1 MNSPAHQKILTFALI
16 GISSST
22 LIVSLPKK
30 WITENKLKA
39 GSEVRLTEQPNST
52 IIIDHNQTNLRKK
65 ISVVKCNDE
74 ESQHLF
80 RDLIGVYLAGGT
92 EIKVT
97 GNPRLTVKE
106 RKTIRKFSAS
116 VIGLEII
123 EEEATQ
129 AILTDMSNPGALPFR
144 TAIKRLYKIVSA
156 MYNDSI
162 LILEGSED
170 LAADVVDRDKEADKL
185 QWFIERQFNM
195 MLENSNLSRQLEASA
210 FEGVV
215 YSNVARYLE
224 RIADHACR
232 LAEIGYVAGLIPGRK
247 MLPLA
252 KDAGDIMKEAM
263 KSFINSDPRKA
274 TVIIDKGKKT
284 MQKAQTYFE
293 NKYKKEME
301 HPLEFSIA
309 MDAIMRT
316 IAYSTD
322 ISEATINYSAKKEN
336 R

>member
-1 MNSPAHQKILTFALI
+1 MESRKLQKT
-16 GISSST
+16 GGST

-30 WITENKLKA
+30 WTKKNKLDS
-39 GSEVRLTEQPNST
+39 GSEVRLLQQPNGT
-52 IIIDHNQTNLRKK
+52 ITIDPGQPSPNKK
-65 ISVVKCNDE
+65 ISIVKCNDE

-80 RDLIGVYLAGGT
+80 RDLIGVYLAGST
-92 EIKVT
+92 EIKVV

-116 VIGLEII
+116 VIGIEII
-123 EEEATQ
+123 EEEAAQ
-129 AILTDMSNPGALPFR
+129 AILIDMSNPGALPFR

-170 LAADVVDRDKEADKL
+170 LAADVVDRDTEADKL

-195 MLENSNLSRQLEASA
+195 MLEDSSLSRPLQASS

-252 KDAGDIMKEAM
+252 KEAGKIMENSM
-263 KSFINSDPRKA
+263 KSFINNNPRKA
-274 TVIIDKGKKT
+274 TVVIDKGKKT
-284 MQKAQTYFE
+284 IQKAQNYFE
-293 NKYKKEME
+293 NRYKKEME

-309 MDAIMRT
+309 MDAIVRT

-322 ISEATINYSAKKEN
+322 ISEAAINYSAKMGNK
-336 R
+336 

>member
-1 MNSPAHQKILTFALI
+1 MESRKLQKT
-16 GISSST
+16 GGST

-30 WITENKLKA
+30 WIKKNNLKT
-39 GSEVRLTEQPNST
+39 GSEVRLIKQPDGTMT
-52 IIIDHNQTNLRKK
+52 IDPGNYNIKKK
-65 ISVVKCNDE
+65 ISTVTCNNE

-80 RDLIGVYLAGGT
+80 RDLIGVYLAGAT
-92 EIKVT
+92 EIKVV

-123 EEEATQ
+123 EEEATI
-129 AILTDMSNPGALPFR
+129 AILNDMSNPGALPLR
-144 TAIKRLYKIVSA
+144 TAIKRLYKIVNA
-156 MYNDSI
+156 MYSDSI
-162 LILEGSED
+162 LILEGTKE

-195 MLENSNLSRQLEASA
+195 MLEDSSLSRQLQATS
-210 FEGVV
+210 FEGVI

-252 KDAGDIMKEAM
+252 KDAEYIMKEAM
-263 KSFINSDPRKA
+263 KSFINNEPRKA
-274 TVIIDKGKKT
+274 TNNIDKGKKT
-284 MQKAQTYFE
+284 MQKARTYFE

-301 HPLEFSIA
+301 QPLEFSIA
-309 MDAIMRT
+309 VDAIMRT
-316 IAYSTD
+316 IAYSTE
-322 ISEATINYSAKKEN
+322 ISEATINYSAKKDN
-336 R
+336 K

>member
-1 MNSPAHQKILTFALI
+1 MSESRKLQKT
-16 GISSST
+16 GGST

-293 NKYKKEME
+293 NKYKKEMD

>member
-1 MNSPAHQKILTFALI
+1 MAESRKLQKT
-16 GISSST
+16 GGST

-30 WITENKLKA
+30 WTTENKLKA
-39 GSEVRLTEQPNST
+39 GSEVRLTEQPDST
-52 IIIDHNQTNLRKK
+52 ISIDPNQTNLRKK

-92 EIKVT
+92 EIKVI

-116 VIGLEII
+116 VIGMEII

-195 MLENSNLSRQLEASA
+195 MLENSSLSRQLEASS

-263 KSFINSDPRKA
+263 ESFINNDPKKA
-274 TVIIDKGKKT
+274 TVVIDKGKKT
-284 MQKAQTYFE
+284 VQKAQTYFE

-322 ISEATINYSAKKEN
+322 ISEAAINYSAKKIN
-336 R
+336 K

>member
-1 MNSPAHQKILTFALI
+1 MSESRKLQKT
-16 GISSST
+16 GGST

-92 EIKVT
+92 EIKVI

-116 VIGLEII
+116 VIGMEII

-195 MLENSNLSRQLEASA
+195 MLENSNLSRQLEASS

-252 KDAGDIMKEAM
+252 KDAGEIMKNSM
-263 KSFINSDPRKA
+263 KSFINNNPRKA
-274 TVIIDKGKKT
+274 TVVIDKGKKT
-284 MQKAQTYFE
+284 LQKAQKYFE
-293 NKYKKEME
+293 NRYKKEME

-322 ISEATINYSAKKEN
+322 ISEAAINYSAKVGNK
-336 R
+336 

>member
-1 MNSPAHQKILTFALI
+1 MVESRKLQKT
-16 GISSST
+16 GGST

-30 WITENKLKA
+30 WTTENKLKA

-52 IIIDHNQTNLRKK
+52 ITIDPNQTNLRKK
-65 ISVVKCNDE
+65 ISIVKSNDE
-74 ESQHLF
+74 ENQHLI

-92 EIKVT
+92 EIKVI

-252 KDAGDIMKEAM
+252 NDAGDIMEEAM
-263 KSFINSDPRKA
+263 KSFINNDPRKA
-274 TVIIDKGKKT
+274 TVIIDKGKKN

-316 IAYSTD
+316 TAYSTD

>member
-1 MNSPAHQKILTFALI
+1 MESRKLQKT
-16 GISSST
+16 GGST

-30 WITENKLKA
+30 WAKKNKLDS
-39 GSEVRLTEQPNST
+39 GSEVKLQQQPNGTMT
-52 IIIDHNQTNLRKK
+52 IDPGQSNPNKK
-65 ISVVKCNDE
+65 ISTVKCNDE
-74 ESQHLF
+74 KSQHLF
-80 RDLIGVYLAGGT
+80 RDLIGTYLAGST
-92 EIKVT
+92 EIKVV
-97 GNPRLTVKE
+97 GKPRLTVKE

-123 EEEATQ
+123 EEEASQ

-144 TAIKRLYKIVSA
+144 RAIKRLYRIVSA

-195 MLENSNLSRQLEASA
+195 MLENPGLSRQLQASS

-232 LAEIGYVAGLIPGRK
+232 LAEIGYVAGQIPGRK

-252 KDAGDIMKEAM
+252 KEAGEIMKDAM
-263 KSFINSDPRKA
+263 KSFINNNPRKA
-274 TVIIDKGKKT
+274 TVVIDRGKKSV
-284 MQKAQTYFE
+284 QKTQTYFE
-293 NKYKKEME
+293 NRYKKEME
-301 HPLEFSIA
+301 SPLEFSIA

-322 ISEATINYSAKKEN
+322 ISEAAINYSAKMEN
-336 R
+336 

>member
-1 MNSPAHQKILTFALI
+1 MSENRKLQKT
-16 GISSST
+16 GGST

-252 KDAGDIMKEAM
+252 NDAGDIMEEAM
-263 KSFINSDPRKA
+263 KSFINNDPRKA
-274 TVIIDKGKKT
+274 TVIIDKGKKNCLLYT
-284 MQKAQTYFE
+284 S
-293 NKYKKEME
+293 
-301 HPLEFSIA
+301 PSPR
-309 MDAIMRT
+309 DRT
-316 IAYSTD
+316 RSRMP
-322 ISEATINYSAKKEN
+322 SSA
-336 R
+336 

>member
-1 MNSPAHQKILTFALI
+1 MVESRKLQKT
-16 GISSST
+16 GGST

-30 WITENKLKA
+30 WTTKNKLKA
-39 GSEVRLTEQPNST
+39 GSEVLLSEQPDGT
-52 IIIDHNQTNLRKK
+52 ITVNPNQTNLRKK
-65 ISVVKCNDE
+65 IFIVKCNDE

-92 EIKVT
+92 EIKVI

-116 VIGLEII
+116 VIGMEII

-129 AILTDMSNPGALPFR
+129 AILTDMTNPGALPFR
-144 TAIKRLYKIVSA
+144 TAIKRLYKIVRA

-195 MLENSNLSRQLEASA
+195 MLENTNLSRQLEASS

-263 KSFINSDPRKA
+263 KCFINNDPRKA
-274 TVIIDKGKKT
+274 TVIIDKGKKN

-316 IAYSTD
+316 TAYSTD

>member
-1 MNSPAHQKILTFALI
+1 MSESRKLQKT
-16 GISSST
+16 GGST

-92 EIKVT
+92 EIKVI

-195 MLENSNLSRQLEASA
+195 MLENTNLSRQLEASS

-252 KDAGDIMKEAM
+252 NDAGDIMEEAM
-263 KSFINSDPRKA
+263 KSFINNDPRKA

-316 IAYSTD
+316 TAYSTD

>member
-1 MNSPAHQKILTFALI
+1 MESRKLQKT
-16 GISSST
+16 GGST

-30 WITENKLKA
+30 WIKKNKLDA
-39 GSEVRLTEQPNST
+39 GSEVRLLKQPDGT
-52 IIIDHNQTNLRKK
+52 ISIDPGQSDPSKK
-65 ISVVKCNDE
+65 IATVKCNDE

-80 RDLIGVYLAGGT
+80 RNLIGTYLAGST
-92 EIKVT
+92 EIKVV

-129 AILTDMSNPGALPFR
+129 AILTDMSNPGALPLR

-170 LAADVVDRDKEADKL
+170 LAADVVDRDTEADKL

-195 MLENSNLSRQLEASA
+195 MLEDSSLSRPLQASS

-232 LAEIGYVAGLIPGRK
+232 LAEIGYIAGLIPGRK

-252 KDAGDIMKEAM
+252 KDAGKIMENSM
-263 KSFINSDPRKA
+263 KSFINNNPRKA
-274 TVIIDKGKKT
+274 TVVIDKGKKT
-284 MQKAQTYFE
+284 MQKAQKYFE
-293 NKYKKEME
+293 NRYKKEME

-309 MDAIMRT
+309 MDAIVRT

-322 ISEATINYSAKKEN
+322 ISEAAINYSAKIGSK
-336 R
+336 

>member
-1 MNSPAHQKILTFALI
+1 MESRKLQKT
-16 GISSST
+16 GGST

-30 WITENKLKA
+30 WAKKNKLSS
-39 GSEVRLTEQPNST
+39 GSEVKLLQQPNGTMT
-52 IIIDHNQTNLRKK
+52 IDPGQSNPNKK
-65 ISVVKCNDE
+65 ISTVECNDE
-74 ESQHLF
+74 KSQHLF
-80 RDLIGVYLAGGT
+80 RDLIGTYLAGST
-92 EIKVT
+92 EIKVV
-97 GNPRLTVKE
+97 GKPRLTVKE

-123 EEEATQ
+123 EEEASQ

-144 TAIKRLYKIVSA
+144 RAIKRLYRIVSA

-195 MLENSNLSRQLEASA
+195 MLENPSLSRQLQASS

-232 LAEIGYVAGLIPGRK
+232 LAEIGYVAGQIPGRK

-252 KDAGDIMKEAM
+252 KEAGEIMKDSM
-263 KSFINSDPRKA
+263 KSFINNNPR
-274 TVIIDKGKKT
+274 
-284 MQKAQTYFE
+284 
-293 NKYKKEME
+293 
-301 HPLEFSIA
+301 
-309 MDAIMRT
+309 
-316 IAYSTD
+316 
-322 ISEATINYSAKKEN
+322 
-336 R
+336 

>member
-1 MNSPAHQKILTFALI
+1 MESRKLQKT
-16 GISSST
+16 GGST

-30 WITENKLKA
+30 WTKKNKLGS
-39 GSEVRLTEQPNST
+39 GSEVRLLQQPNGTMTIDPGQSNLNKKFST
-52 IIIDHNQTNLRKK
+52 
-65 ISVVKCNDE
+65 VKCNDE
-74 ESQHLF
+74 KSQHLF
-80 RDLIGVYLAGGT
+80 RDLIGTYLAGST
-92 EIKVT
+92 EIKVV
-97 GNPRLTVKE
+97 GKPRLTVKE

-123 EEEATQ
+123 EEEAAQ

-144 TAIKRLYKIVSA
+144 RAIKRLYKIVNA

-162 LILEGSED
+162 LVLEGSED

-195 MLENSNLSRQLEASA
+195 MLEDSSLSRQLQASS

-232 LAEIGYVAGLIPGRK
+232 LAEVGYIAGQIPGRK

-252 KDAGDIMKEAM
+252 KEAGEIMKDAM
-263 KSFINSDPRKA
+263 KSFINNNPRKA
-274 TVIIDKGKKT
+274 TVVIDRGKKT
-284 MQKAQTYFE
+284 VQKAQRYFE
-293 NKYKKEME
+293 NRYKKEME
-301 HPLEFSIA
+301 RPLEFSIA

-322 ISEATINYSAKKEN
+322 ISEAAINYSAKMEN
-336 R
+336 

>member
-1 MNSPAHQKILTFALI
+1 MESRKLQKT
-16 GISSST
+16 GGST

-30 WITENKLKA
+30 WTKKNKLGS
-39 GSEVRLTEQPNST
+39 GSEVRLLQQPNGTMTIDPGQSNLNKKFST
-52 IIIDHNQTNLRKK
+52 
-65 ISVVKCNDE
+65 VKCNDE
-74 ESQHLF
+74 KSQHLF
-80 RDLIGVYLAGGT
+80 RDLIGTYLAGST
-92 EIKVT
+92 EIKVV
-97 GNPRLTVKE
+97 GKPRLTVKE

-123 EEEATQ
+123 EEEAAQ

-144 TAIKRLYKIVSA
+144 RAIKRLYRIVSA

-162 LILEGSED
+162 LVLEGSED

-195 MLENSNLSRQLEASA
+195 MLEDSSLSRQLQASS

-232 LAEIGYVAGLIPGRK
+232 LAEIGYVAGQIPGRK

-252 KDAGDIMKEAM
+252 KEAGEIMKDAM
-263 KSFINSDPRKA
+263 KSFINNNPRKA
-274 TVIIDKGKKT
+274 TVVIDRGKKT
-284 MQKAQTYFE
+284 VQKAQRYFE
-293 NKYKKEME
+293 NRYKKEME
-301 HPLEFSIA
+301 RPLEFSIA

-322 ISEATINYSAKKEN
+322 ISEAAINYSAKMEN
-336 R
+336 

>member
-1 MNSPAHQKILTFALI
+1 MSESRKLQKT
-16 GISSST
+16 GGST

-263 KSFINSDPRKA
+263 KSFINNDPRKA

-284 MQKAQTYFE
+284 MRKAQTYFE

-316 IAYSTD
+316 TAYSTD

>member
-1 MNSPAHQKILTFALI
+1 MSESRKLQKT
-16 GISSST
+16 GGST

-65 ISVVKCNDE
+65 ISIVKCNDE

>member
-1 MNSPAHQKILTFALI
+1 MQKT
-16 GISSST
+16 GGST

-30 WITENKLKA
+30 WIRKNKLDA
-39 GSEVRLTEQPNST
+39 GSEVRLIKQPDGTITVDPGNSN
-52 IIIDHNQTNLRKK
+52 INKK
-65 ISVVKCNDE
+65 ISTVKCNNE

-80 RDLIGVYLAGGT
+80 RELIGKYLTGST
-92 EIKVT
+92 EIKVV
-97 GNPRLTVKE
+97 GSPRLTIKE

-123 EEEATQ
+123 EEESTQ
-129 AILTDMSNPGALPFR
+129 AILIDMSNPGALPFR
-144 TAIKRLYKIVSA
+144 TAIKRLYKIVNA
-156 MYNDSI
+156 MYNGSI

-170 LAADVVDRDKEADKL
+170 LAADVVDRDTEADKL

-195 MLENSNLSRQLEASA
+195 MLEDSSLSRPLQASS

-232 LAEIGYVAGLIPGRK
+232 LAEIGYIAGLIPGRK

-252 KDAGDIMKEAM
+252 KEAGKIMENSM
-263 KSFINSDPRKA
+263 KSFINNNPRKA
-274 TVIIDKGKKT
+274 TVVIDKGKKT
-284 MQKAQTYFE
+284 IQKAQKYFE
-293 NKYKKEME
+293 NRSKKEME

-309 MDAIMRT
+309 MDAIVRT

-322 ISEATINYSAKKEN
+322 ISEAAINYSAKIGNK
-336 R
+336 

>member
-1 MNSPAHQKILTFALI
+1 MAESRKLQKT
-16 GISSST
+16 GGST

-30 WITENKLKA
+30 WTTENKLKA
-39 GSEVRLTEQPNST
+39 GSEVRLTEQPDST
-52 IIIDHNQTNLRKK
+52 ISIDPNQTNLRKK

-92 EIKVT
+92 EIKVI

-195 MLENSNLSRQLEASA
+195 MLENSSLSRQLEASS

-263 KSFINSDPRKA
+263 KSFINNDPRKA
-274 TVIIDKGKKT
+274 TVVIDKGKKT
-284 MQKAQTYFE
+284 VQKAQTYFE

-322 ISEATINYSAKKEN
+322 ISEAAINYSAKKEN
-336 R
+336 K

>member
-1 MNSPAHQKILTFALI
+1 MESRKLQKT
-16 GISSST
+16 GGST

-30 WITENKLKA
+30 WIKKNNLKT
-39 GSEVRLTEQPNST
+39 GSEVRLIKQPDGTMT
-52 IIIDHNQTNLRKK
+52 IDPGNYNIKKK
-65 ISVVKCNDE
+65 ISTVTCNNE

-80 RDLIGVYLAGGT
+80 RDLIGVYLAGAT
-92 EIKVT
+92 EIKVV
-97 GNPRLTVKE
+97 GNPRLTVEE
-106 RKTIRKFSAS
+106 RRTIRKFSAS

-123 EEEATQ
+123 EEEATI
-129 AILTDMSNPGALPFR
+129 AILNDMSNPGALPLR
-144 TAIKRLYKIVSA
+144 TAIKRLYKIVNA
-156 MYNDSI
+156 MYSDSI
-162 LILEGSED
+162 LILEGSKE

-195 MLENSNLSRQLEASA
+195 MLEDSSLSRPLQATS
-210 FEGVV
+210 FEGVI

-252 KDAGDIMKEAM
+252 KDAEYIMKEAM
-263 KSFINSDPRKA
+263 KSFINNEPRKA
-274 TVIIDKGKKT
+274 TNNIDKGKKT
-284 MQKAQTYFE
+284 MQKARKYFE

-309 MDAIMRT
+309 VDAIMRT

-322 ISEATINYSAKKEN
+322 ISEATINYAAKKDKK
-336 R
+336 

>member
-1 MNSPAHQKILTFALI
+1 MEIRKLQKT
-16 GISSST
+16 GGST

-30 WITENKLKA
+30 WIKKNKLDA
-39 GSEVRLTEQPNST
+39 GSEVRLLKQPDGT
-52 IIIDHNQTNLRKK
+52 ITIDPGQTDLSKK
-65 ISVVKCNDE
+65 IATVRCNNE

-80 RDLIGVYLAGGT
+80 RDLIGNYLAGST
-92 EIKVT
+92 EIKVI
-97 GNPRLTVKE
+97 GSPRLTVKE

-129 AILTDMSNPGALPFR
+129 AILIDMSNPGALPFR
-144 TAIKRLYKIVSA
+144 TAIKRLYKIVNA

-170 LAADVVDRDKEADKL
+170 LAADVVDRDTEADKL

-195 MLENSNLSRQLEASA
+195 MLENSSLSRPLQASA

-252 KDAGDIMKEAM
+252 KDAGKIMENSM
-263 KSFINSDPRKA
+263 KSFINNDPRKA
-274 TVIIDKGKKT
+274 TVVIDKGKKT
-284 MQKAQTYFE
+284 IQKAQKYFE
-293 NKYKKEME
+293 NRYKKEME

-309 MDAIMRT
+309 MDAIVRT

-322 ISEATINYSAKKEN
+322 ISEAAINYSAKIGNK
-336 R
+336 

>member
-1 MNSPAHQKILTFALI
+1 MSESRKLQKT
-16 GISSST
+16 GGST

-30 WITENKLKA
+30 WTTENKLKA

-52 IIIDHNQTNLRKK
+52 ITIDPNQTNLRKK
-65 ISVVKCNDE
+65 ISIVKCNDE

-92 EIKVT
+92 EIKVI

-144 TAIKRLYKIVSA
+144 TAIKRLYKIVRA

-195 MLENSNLSRQLEASA
+195 MLENTNLSRQLEASS

-252 KDAGDIMKEAM
+252 KDAGNIMEEAM
-263 KSFINSDPRKA
+263 KSFINNDPRKA

-316 IAYSTD
+316 TAYSTD

>member
-1 MNSPAHQKILTFALI
+1 MVESRKLQKT
-16 GISSST
+16 GGST

-30 WITENKLKA
+30 WTTKNKLKA
-39 GSEVRLTEQPNST
+39 GSEVLLSEQPDGT
-52 IIIDHNQTNLRKK
+52 ITVNPNQTNLRKK
-65 ISVVKCNDE
+65 IFIVKCNDE

-92 EIKVT
+92 EIKVI

-116 VIGLEII
+116 VIGMEII

-129 AILTDMSNPGALPFR
+129 AILTDMTNPGALPFR
-144 TAIKRLYKIVSA
+144 TAIKRLYKIVRA

-195 MLENSNLSRQLEASA
+195 MLENTNLSRQLEASS

-263 KSFINSDPRKA
+263 KSFINNDPRKA
-274 TVIIDKGKKT
+274 TVIIDKGKKN

-316 IAYSTD
+316 TAYSTD

>member
-1 MNSPAHQKILTFALI
+1 MESRKLQKT
-16 GISSST
+16 GGST

-30 WITENKLKA
+30 WIKKNNLKT
-39 GSEVRLTEQPNST
+39 GSEVRLINQPDGTMTIDPGNYNIKKKKST
-52 IIIDHNQTNLRKK
+52 V
-65 ISVVKCNDE
+65 SCNNE

-80 RDLIGVYLAGGT
+80 RDLIGVYLAGAT
-92 EIKVT
+92 EIKVV
-97 GNPRLTVKE
+97 GNPRLTVEE

-123 EEEATQ
+123 EEEATI
-129 AILTDMSNPGALPFR
+129 AILNDMSNPGALPLR
-144 TAIKRLYKIVSA
+144 TAIKRLYKIVNA
-156 MYNDSI
+156 MYSDSI
-162 LILEGSED
+162 LILEGSKE

-195 MLENSNLSRQLEASA
+195 MLEDSSLSRPLQATS
-210 FEGVV
+210 FEGVI

-252 KDAGDIMKEAM
+252 KDAEYIMKEAM
-263 KSFINSDPRKA
+263 KSFINNEPRKA
-274 TVIIDKGKKT
+274 TNNIDKGKKT
-284 MQKAQTYFE
+284 MQKARKYFE

-309 MDAIMRT
+309 VDAIMRT

-322 ISEATINYSAKKEN
+322 ISEATINYAAKKDKK
-336 R
+336 

>member
-1 MNSPAHQKILTFALI
+1 MESRKLQKT
-16 GISSST
+16 GGST

-30 WITENKLKA
+30 WTKKNKLGS
-39 GSEVRLTEQPNST
+39 GSEVRLLQQPNGTMTIDPGQSNLNKKFST
-52 IIIDHNQTNLRKK
+52 
-65 ISVVKCNDE
+65 VKCNDE
-74 ESQHLF
+74 KSQHLF
-80 RDLIGVYLAGGT
+80 RDLIGTYLAGST
-92 EIKVT
+92 EIKVV
-97 GNPRLTVKE
+97 GKPRLTVKE

-123 EEEATQ
+123 EEEAAQ

-144 TAIKRLYKIVSA
+144 RAIKRLYRIVSA

-162 LILEGSED
+162 LVLEGSED

-195 MLENSNLSRQLEASA
+195 MLEDSSLSRQLQASS

-232 LAEIGYVAGLIPGRK
+232 LAEVGYVAGQIPGRK

-252 KDAGDIMKEAM
+252 KEAGEIMKDAM
-263 KSFINSDPRKA
+263 KSFINNNPRKA
-274 TVIIDKGKKT
+274 TVVIDRGKKT
-284 MQKAQTYFE
+284 VQKAQRYFE
-293 NKYKKEME
+293 NRYKKEME
-301 HPLEFSIA
+301 RPLEFSIA

-322 ISEATINYSAKKEN
+322 ISEAAINYSAKMEN
-336 R
+336 

>member
-1 MNSPAHQKILTFALI
+1 MSESRKLQKT
-16 GISSST
+16 GGST

-252 KDAGDIMKEAM
+252 KDAGNIMEEAM
-263 KSFINSDPRKA
+263 KSFINNDPRKA

-316 IAYSTD
+316 TAYSTD

>member
-1 MNSPAHQKILTFALI
+1 MVESRKLQKT
-16 GISSST
+16 GGST

-30 WITENKLKA
+30 WTTENKLKA
-39 GSEVRLTEQPNST
+39 GSEVRLTEQPDST
-52 IIIDHNQTNLRKK
+52 ITIDPNQTNLRKK
-65 ISVVKCNDE
+65 ISVVKCSDE

-92 EIKVT
+92 EIKVI

-195 MLENSNLSRQLEASA
+195 MLENSNLSRKLEASS

-232 LAEIGYVAGLIPGRK
+232 LAEIGYIAGLIPGRK

-252 KDAGDIMKEAM
+252 KDAGNIMEEAM
-263 KSFINSDPRKA
+263 KSFINNDPRKA

-293 NKYKKEME
+293 NKYKKEMK

-316 IAYSTD
+316 TAYSTD
-322 ISEATINYSAKKEN
+322 ISEATINYSAKNK
-336 R
+336 

>member
-1 MNSPAHQKILTFALI
+1 MESRKLQKT
-16 GISSST
+16 GGST

-30 WITENKLKA
+30 WIKKNKLDA
-39 GSEVRLTEQPNST
+39 GSEVRLLKQPDGT
-52 IIIDHNQTNLRKK
+52 ISIDLGQSDPSKK
-65 ISVVKCNDE
+65 IATVKCNDE

-80 RDLIGVYLAGGT
+80 RNLIGNYLAGST
-92 EIKVT
+92 EIKVV
-97 GNPRLTVKE
+97 GSPRLTVKE

-129 AILTDMSNPGALPFR
+129 AILIDMSNPGALPFR

-170 LAADVVDRDKEADKL
+170 LAADVVDRDTEADKL

-195 MLENSNLSRQLEASA
+195 MLENPSLSQPLQASA

-252 KDAGDIMKEAM
+252 KDAEKIMENSM
-263 KSFINSDPRKA
+263 KSFINNNPRKA
-274 TVIIDKGKKT
+274 TVVIDKGKKT
-284 MQKAQTYFE
+284 MQKAQKYFE
-293 NKYKKEME
+293 NRYKKEME

-309 MDAIMRT
+309 MDAIVRT

-322 ISEATINYSAKKEN
+322 ISEAAINYSAKIGNK
-336 R
+336 

>member
-1 MNSPAHQKILTFALI
+1 MESRKLQKT
-16 GISSST
+16 GGST

-30 WITENKLKA
+30 WAKKNKLSP
-39 GSEVRLTEQPNST
+39 GSEVKLLQQPNGTMT
-52 IIIDHNQTNLRKK
+52 IDPGQSNPNKK
-65 ISVVKCNDE
+65 ISTVECNDE
-74 ESQHLF
+74 KSQHLF
-80 RDLIGVYLAGGT
+80 RDLIGTYLAGST
-92 EIKVT
+92 EIKVV
-97 GNPRLTVKE
+97 GKPRLTVKE

-123 EEEATQ
+123 EEEASQ

-144 TAIKRLYKIVSA
+144 RAIKRLYRIVSA

-195 MLENSNLSRQLEASA
+195 MLENPGLSRQLQASS

-232 LAEIGYVAGLIPGRK
+232 LAEIGYVAGQIPGRK

-252 KDAGDIMKEAM
+252 KEAGEIMKDAM
-263 KSFINSDPRKA
+263 KSFINNNPRKA
-274 TVIIDKGKKT
+274 TVVIDRGKKSV
-284 MQKAQTYFE
+284 QKTQTYFE
-293 NKYKKEME
+293 NRYKKEME
-301 HPLEFSIA
+301 SPLEFSIA

-322 ISEATINYSAKKEN
+322 ISEAAINYSAKMEN
-336 R
+336 E

>member
-1 MNSPAHQKILTFALI
+1 MSESRKLQKT
-16 GISSST
+16 GGST

-195 MLENSNLSRQLEASA
+195 MLENSNLSRQLEASS

>member
-1 MNSPAHQKILTFALI
+1 MSESRKLQKT
-16 GISSST
+16 GGST

-39 GSEVRLTEQPNST
+39 GSEVQLTEQPNST

>member
-1 MNSPAHQKILTFALI
+1 MSESRKLQKT
-16 GISSST
+16 GGST

-52 IIIDHNQTNLRKK
+52 ITIDPNQTNLRKK

>member
-1 MNSPAHQKILTFALI
+1 MAENRKLQKT
-16 GISSST
+16 GGST

-30 WITENKLKA
+30 WTTKNKLKA
-39 GSEVRLTEQPNST
+39 GSEVRLTEQPDST
-52 IIIDHNQTNLRKK
+52 ITIDPNQINLRKK
-65 ISVVKCNDE
+65 ISIVKCNDE

-92 EIKVT
+92 EIKVI

-195 MLENSNLSRQLEASA
+195 MLENSSLSRQLEASS

-263 KSFINSDPRKA
+263 ESFINNDPKKA
-274 TVIIDKGKKT
+274 TVVIDKGKKT
-284 MQKAQTYFE
+284 VQKAQTYFE

-322 ISEATINYSAKKEN
+322 ISEAAINYSAKKIN
-336 R
+336 K

>member
-1 MNSPAHQKILTFALI
+1 MESRKLQKT
-16 GISSST
+16 GGST

-30 WITENKLKA
+30 WIKKNNLKT
-39 GSEVRLTEQPNST
+39 GSEVRLIKQPDGTMT
-52 IIIDHNQTNLRKK
+52 IDPGNYNIKKK
-65 ISVVKCNDE
+65 ISTVTCNNE

-80 RDLIGVYLAGGT
+80 RDLIGVYLAGAT
-92 EIKVT
+92 EIKVV

-123 EEEATQ
+123 EEEATI
-129 AILTDMSNPGALPFR
+129 AILNDMSNPGALPLR
-144 TAIKRLYKIVSA
+144 TAIKRLYKIVNA
-156 MYNDSI
+156 MYSDSI
-162 LILEGSED
+162 LILEGSKE

-195 MLENSNLSRQLEASA
+195 MLEDSSLSRPLQATS
-210 FEGVV
+210 FEGVI

-252 KDAGDIMKEAM
+252 KDAEYIMKEAM
-263 KSFINSDPRKA
+263 KSFINNEPRKA
-274 TVIIDKGKKT
+274 TNNIDKGKKT
-284 MQKAQTYFE
+284 MQKARKYFE

-309 MDAIMRT
+309 VDAIMRT

-322 ISEATINYSAKKEN
+322 ISEATINYSAKKDKK
-336 R
+336 

>member
-1 MNSPAHQKILTFALI
+1 MSESRKLQKT
-16 GISSST
+16 GGST

-39 GSEVRLTEQPNST
+39 GAEVRLTEQPNST

-263 KSFINSDPRKA
+263 KSFINSNPRKA